1 MPPLRLFCWHPPRGG
16 VECKAVAVDALVG
29 RVHHG
34 LSIDQHLSLC
44 IFVSPSHA
52 PNVCQQHKLTNNQK
66 NARLRG
72 SARETAPPRRTN
84 SSPPAAG
91 HFTPADFT
99 HPLCAVCISLSPA
112 ARELNT
118 LPPLSLPVTCFPHV
132 CQITA
137 GFVKPAGIALFRHH
151 LFSSHSHLSP

>member
-1 MPPLRLFCWHPPRGG
+1 M
-16 VECKAVAVDALVG
+16 VG
-29 RVHHG
+29 
-34 LSIDQHLSLC
+34 SS
-44 IFVSPSHA
+44 
-52 PNVCQQHKLTNNQK
+52 
-66 NARLRG
+66 ARLCLWLVCRKGPSRSFYRSALIG
-72 SARETAPPRRTN
+72 SNICFSEWSILCLKRIQTYEKSKRT
-84 SSPPAAG
+84 PGFEAQPEIQPHLDEPTQPAAG

-137 GFVKPAGIALFRHH
+137 GFVKPAGIALFRHL
-151 LFSSHSHLSP
+151 LFSSCSHLSP

>member
-1 MPPLRLFCWHPPRGG
+1 MPLRLFCWHPPSGG
-16 VECKAVAVDALVG
+16 VECKAVACRKGPSRPFYKSAFITPYICFLDGIACHFS
-29 RVHHG
+29 RPQTYERPKERPASR
-34 LSIDQHLSLC
+34 LSQ
-44 IFVSPSHA
+44 
-52 PNVCQQHKLTNNQK
+52 
-66 NARLRG
+66 R
-72 SARETAPPRRTN
+72 
-84 SSPPAAG
+84 SSPTLSHEPTRPAAAAG